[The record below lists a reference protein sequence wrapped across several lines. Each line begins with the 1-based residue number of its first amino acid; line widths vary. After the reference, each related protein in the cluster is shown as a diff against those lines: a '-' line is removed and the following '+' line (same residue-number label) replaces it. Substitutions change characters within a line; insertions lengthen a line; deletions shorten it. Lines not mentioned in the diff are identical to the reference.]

1 MTAMQPGGRPAAITI
16 AGSDSGGGAGIQA
29 DLKTFAALGAYGTS
43 AITAV
48 TAQNTL
54 GVRSFVALDPEM
66 VVEQIRAVLED
77 IRPRA
82 AKTGMLANAPIVRAI
97 AALLAEEPELPLV
110 IDPVTHAKGGD
121 ALIAADAVAVL
132 RDALLPRCAVVT
144 PNLPEA
150 AALVGFPVES
160 DSEMLAAARA
170 LLEAG
175 AGAVVVKG
183 GHRSGGADDLY
194 MDRDRIEWLRGER
207 IATRCNHGTGCTF
220 SAAIA
225 AGLARGLPTLDA
237 VREAKAYLTAAMR
250 AGYEVGAGHSPV
262 NHFAAGIPLHDPQYA
277 QMDER
282 IGS

>member
-1 MTAMQPGGRPAAITI
+1 MNRYGRPAVLTI
-16 AGSDSGGGAGIQA
+16 AGSDSGAGAGIQA
-29 DLKTFAALGAYGTS
+29 DLKTFAALGVYGAS

-54 GVRSFVALDPEM
+54 GVQSFVALEPDM
-66 VVEQIRAVLED
+66 VVAQIRSVLDD

-82 AKTGMLANAPIVRAI
+82 AKTGMLANAAIVRAI
-97 AALLAEEPELPLV
+97 AGLLASVPDLPLV

-121 ALIAADAVAVL
+121 ALISDDAIAVL
-132 RDALLPRCAVVT
+132 RDELLPRCAVVT

-150 AALVGFPVES
+150 ASLVGRPVES
-160 DSEMLAAARA
+160 DDEMLDAART

-194 MDRDRIEWLRGER
+194 MDRDRNEWLRGER
-207 IATRCNHGTGCTF
+207 IATRCNHGTGCTV

-225 AGLARGLPTLDA
+225 AGLARGLETFDA
-237 VREAKAYLTAAMR
+237 VREAKVYLTAAMR
-250 AGYEVGAGHSPV
+250 AGYEIGGGHSPV
-262 NHFAAGIPLHDPQYA
+262 NHFHAGIPVHEPQLE
-277 QMDER
+277 QER